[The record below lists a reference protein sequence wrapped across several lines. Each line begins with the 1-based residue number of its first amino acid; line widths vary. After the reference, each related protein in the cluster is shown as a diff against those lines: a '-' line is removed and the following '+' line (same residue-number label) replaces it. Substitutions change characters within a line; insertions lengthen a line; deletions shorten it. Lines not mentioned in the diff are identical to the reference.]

1 MVEGCGIGSDVTV
14 SCRKGRACWKRAVGS
29 VETVQLVV
37 GRAGPVGKELW
48 DRFRRYS

>member
-1 MVEGCGIGSDVTV
+1 MVEGCGNGSDVTV